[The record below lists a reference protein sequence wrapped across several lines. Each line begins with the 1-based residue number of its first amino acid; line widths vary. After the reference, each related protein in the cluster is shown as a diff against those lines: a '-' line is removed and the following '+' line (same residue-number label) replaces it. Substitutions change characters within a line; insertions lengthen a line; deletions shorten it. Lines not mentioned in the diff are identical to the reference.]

1 MYHAVPF
8 AERAAAHRRIAETLH
23 DQPDRHAW
31 HLAAAALEPDERVAA
46 PLEETAAQTQRRG
59 GAAAAAR
66 ALERAAELSP
76 AEADQT
82 RRLLAAAGLAQTAG
96 QADWVLDLAARVL
109 ALTVDPQ
116 LRVAARQ
123 HIGWALVWS
132 NQHTAALAT
141 LLPVAEEA
149 TSRLPVVAWHAIG
162 LAATVA
168 YQSGAPADRAAVLRT
183 LDRMREP
190 AQPPGPAGA
199 PVLQVPH
206 RIPAGVGWVGTCP
219 PSPRRWRPRGMR

>member
-1 MYHAVPF
+1 VYHAVPF

-46 PLEETAAQTQRRG
+46 PLEETAQTQRRG

-109 ALTVDPQ
+109 ALTVDPR